1 MELENTKQGESLCC
15 VYAAYAGGRGL
26 SRGNDSAM
34 DGWIWVLLTPGRSHV
49 SSRIAK
55 GNRTAIAINDRYILS
70 WGRVAPGPYSPK
82 SRVHHT

>member
-34 DGWIWVLLTPGRSHV
+34 DGWIWVLLRPGRSHV
-49 SSRIAK
+49 ISRIAK
-55 GNRTAIAINDRYILS
+55 GNRTHIYFPVFMLRPLLINLK
-70 WGRVAPGPYSPK
+70 K
-82 SRVHHT
+82 SQPP

>member
-1 MELENTKQGESLCC
+1 MELENTKQGEILCLCC
-15 VYAAYAGGRGL
+15 ICRRQGTFAWERL
-26 SRGNDSAM
+26 R
-34 DGWIWVLLTPGRSHV
+34 DGWMVWVLLRPGRSHV

-70 WGRVAPGPYSPK
+70 WGRVAPGPYLPK